1 MVRNCLLLVF
11 TALLSAVPR
20 VPAPR
25 RFEATGLVLAVDAP
39 NQTIT
44 ISHAAVP
51 SYMEAMSMPFHVRDA
66 KLLAVARPGDT
77 VAFTLIVD
85 KTTSRLTA
93 LRVTEFQSAE
103 RDPALA
109 SRLKLL
115 DTASGKP
122 AAAEITPGQTVPDFT
137 LTDQMNR
144 PVALANLRGKVVVL
158 NFIYTRCPLPDYCFR
173 LSNNLGRLQKRF
185 AGRHDLVLLTI
196 TFDPVHDVP
205 EVLARYAQ
213 IWKADPAIWHFL
225 TGPTADVERVCEMF
239 GVAHWR
245 DDGLFTHSLHTVVI
259 DRAGKAVANLEGN
272 RFTAQQLGDLAETVL
287 NR

>member
-1 MVRNCLLLVF
+1 
-11 TALLSAVPR
+11 
-20 VPAPR
+20 
-25 RFEATGLVLAVDAP
+25 
-39 NQTIT
+39 
-44 ISHAAVP
+44 
-51 SYMEAMSMPFHVRDA
+51 MEAMSMPFHVRDA

>member
-1 MVRNCLLLVF
+1 
-11 TALLSAVPR
+11 
-20 VPAPR
+20 
-25 RFEATGLVLAVDAP
+25 
-39 NQTIT
+39 
-44 ISHAAVP
+44 
-51 SYMEAMSMPFHVRDA
+51 MEAMSMPFHVRDA
-66 KLLAVARPGDT
+66 KLLVVVRPGDNVT
-77 VAFTLIVD
+77 FTLVVD
-85 KTTSRLTA
+85 KTASWLA
-93 LRVTEFQSAE
+93 SLRVTEFQSAE

-137 LTDQMNR
+137 LTDQTNR

-185 AGRHDLVLLTI
+185 TGTHDLVLLTI

-213 IWKADPAIWHFL
+213 TWKADPAIWHFL
-225 TGPTADVERVCEMF
+225 TGTAADVERVCEMF

-272 RFTAQQLGDLAETVL
+272 RFTAQQLGDLVETVL
-287 NR
+287 QKR